1 MTCFFALLIPFGAFQ
16 MLLWSERELVVG
28 ERCLWKGTSILS
40 GGCGPGNG
48 RVAPTESALC
58 CEPWKCSSVSDT
70 AVSWSARPSQRGNHL
85 MCPSKKTNRLDFQ
98 NSTEGI
104 ESSFLVSSPFC
115 LFKITNSLGSHFQS
129 SNE

>member
-1 MTCFFALLIPFGAFQ
+1 